1 MWQLKYSNS
10 WKDLFCVSLCLTAL
24 LLLRSIC
31 CNISAIIRN
40 LNIGALISLF
50 QLCLWVL
57 SAQCLDFCLACGLNA
72 TLVWRTLTYCT
83 LGLRG
88 AKNNAKIKIS
98 QKYHNK
104 NWNDSD
110 HCESNLSSIRSY
122 AIIIKCCYAILLLQ
136 YNLFCHM
143 SNRNS
148 TDIIAELTNLF
159 ESQSQPGLDTFL
171 RLFVCVWSSG
181 LFWTGVIF
189 KNDI

>member
-1 MWQLKYSNS
+1 MNLIQLFLVLCKSQIASPLMDLCRSVSPVIKFWYVIMTIRNVWQLKYSNS

-57 SAQCLDFCLACGLNA
+57 SEQCLDFCLACGLNA

-88 AKNNAKIKIS
+88 ENDNPLKCK
-98 QKYHNK
+98 NK
-104 NWNDSD
+104 N
-110 HCESNLSSIRSY
+110 
-122 AIIIKCCYAILLLQ
+122 
-136 YNLFCHM
+136 
-143 SNRNS
+143 
-148 TDIIAELTNLF
+148 LT
-159 ESQSQPGLDTFL
+159 EIP
-171 RLFVCVWSSG
+171 
-181 LFWTGVIF
+181 
-189 KNDI
+189 